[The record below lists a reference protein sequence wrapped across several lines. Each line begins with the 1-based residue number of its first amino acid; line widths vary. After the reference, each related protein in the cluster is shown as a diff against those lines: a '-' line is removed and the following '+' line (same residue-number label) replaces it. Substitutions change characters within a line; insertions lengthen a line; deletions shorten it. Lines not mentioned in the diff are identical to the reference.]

1 MAKKPTEYIEIEID
15 DQPVKLPRDQV
26 VLWSARALG
35 FDIPHFCAHRWL
47 EPFGGCR
54 MCMVKVELG
63 GRMMPKLQTS
73 CSLMPAEG
81 MKIWTT
87 HPEVIQ
93 ARKEQL
99 EFHLLNHPLECP
111 ICDKGGECMLQDQ
124 TMDHGV
130 QQGRFIEQKRIRP
143 DAIMNNYIRLNYK
156 RCIHCK
162 RCVNYASD
170 ITGSYFLQFVERGA
184 ETYIDSFADPAAAPR
199 FSGNVIDICPV
210 GALTAINYRFVMG
223 RPWEQELKPSVG
235 CLDSVGA
242 NIWLNARLGNVA
254 RIVPRDNPTVENG
267 MIDDA
272 TRFSWECVEDRRR
285 ITKAI
290 IREGGGETQVSRNA
304 GEHEAAVHLER
315 ILGEHGPDSVGLLA
329 GGGLNTEE
337 YYALK
342 LFAARLG
349 APCYHLG
356 DFPLGDEAVPTEALA
371 LFSANHT
378 DIEGIMAAGT
388 VLTLGCDLF
397 EEAPSLGLRLDIAA
411 RRRQLKLLGVR
422 SHGSEF
428 DRFATRFLDYGYGNL
443 LRVIRGLTNALNGAG
458 EAPDDVRELA
468 EELRNVGEDCA
479 ILLGDEAWR
488 GGNPLALLRAA
499 EGLRAAIARANPEA
513 VGAYLNPVYPSVN
526 SVGALWVNNLEQYA
540 AEPLEAAAT
549 PAISTEVVLEAAA
562 GGRLKA
568 LLIFDFDLLTRYPD
582 RYLVESA
589 LRETETVIYCGPFA
603 NPTSEASQLHLP
615 LGTWA
620 HREGLVFNLEWRLQ
634 KRCRGSIDTIAPS
647 VLDVLNSICAGLDW
661 DPVAFDDNELRGEL
675 ATVCPLFAVDG
686 ADKLAD
692 SGVLFEPELPA
703 AGPAEA
709 SSQLPDEVTGSDGQ
723 FVIVPKR
730 FLYNDREE
738 IRYSRVFD
746 KVAKPFFAHFNPA
759 DLAQLGVAEGAPV
772 TLVGSDGS
780 ELQLPAKA
788 MGWVRTGSI
797 VINDHYLKQPA
808 NLLAG
813 PTPAFVSVKAPV
825 GAREE

>member
-15 DQPVKLPRDQV
+15 DQPVKLPRNQV
-26 VLWSARALG
+26 VLWSARAAG
-35 FDIPHFCAHRWL
+35 FDIPHFCAHKWL

-54 MCMVKVELG
+54 LCMVKVELG

-81 MKIWTT
+81 MKIWTK

-93 ARKEQL
+93 SRKEQL

-130 QQGRFIEQKRIRP
+130 QQGRFIEQKRVRP
-143 DAIMNNYIRLNYK
+143 DAIMNDYVRLNYK

-170 ITGSYFLQFVERGA
+170 ITGSFFLQFVERGA
-184 ETYIDSFADPAAAPR
+184 ETFIDSFADPAVAPR
-199 FSGNVIDICPV
+199 FSGNVIDMCPV

-223 RPWEQELKPSVG
+223 RPWEQELKPSIG
-235 CLDSVGA
+235 SLDSVGA
-242 NIWLNARLGNVA
+242 NIWLNARLGDVA
-254 RIVPRDNPTVENG
+254 RVVPRDNPAVENG
-267 MIDDA
+267 MLDDA

-285 ITKAI
+285 ITRAI
-290 IREGGGETQVSRNA
+290 LREGGGETHVSRNA
-304 GEHEAAVHLER
+304 GEREAAQRLER

-356 DFPLGDEAVPTEALA
+356 DFPMGSEALDTGA
-371 LFSANHT
+371 LSLFSAHHT
-378 DIEGIMAAGT
+378 DIEGILAAGT

-397 EEAPSLGLRLDIAA
+397 EEAPALGLRIDIAA
-411 RRRQLKLLGVR
+411 RRGQLKLLGTR
-422 SHGSEF
+422 SHRSTG
-428 DRFATRFLDYGYGNL
+428 DRFAAHFVDYGYGNL
-443 LRVIRGLTNALNGAG
+443 LRVIRGLTNALKGSG
-458 EAPDDVRELA
+458 EVPDEVTELA
-468 EELRNVGEDCA
+468 AQLRAVGEDCA
-479 ILLGDEAWR
+479 ILIGDEAWR
-488 GGNPLALLRAA
+488 SGNPLAVLKAA
-499 EGLRAAIARANPEA
+499 EELRAAIAAANPEA
-513 VGAYLNPVYPSVN
+513 VGVYLNPVYPSVN

-540 AEPLEAAAT
+540 AEPAERAAT

-582 RYLVESA
+582 RELVERA
-589 LRETETVIYCGPFA
+589 LREAGTVIYCGPFA
-603 NPTSEASQLHLP
+603 NPTSQAAQIHLP

-634 KRCRGSIDTIAPS
+634 KRCRGSIDTIMPS
-647 VLDVLNSICAGLDW
+647 VLDVLNSICASLDW
-661 DPVAFDDNELRGEL
+661 DPVAYDDNELRGEL
-675 ATVCPLFAVDG
+675 ATVCPPFAVDG
-686 ADKLAD
+686 VENFAD
-692 SGVLFEPELPA
+692 SGVLFEPLLSATEAGAVSGEVPA
-703 AGPAEA
+703 AITAG
-709 SSQLPDEVTGSDGQ
+709 DGQ
-723 FVIVPKR
+723 FIVVPKR

-738 IRYSRVFD
+738 LRYSPVID
-746 KVAKPFFAHFNPA
+746 KVAKPFFAFFNPA
-759 DLAQLGVAEGAPV
+759 DLDQLGLADGDLV
-772 TLVGSDGS
+772 TLVGATGT
-780 ELQLPAKA
+780 ELQLPAQGA
-788 MGWVRTGSI
+788 GWVRPASV
-797 VINDHYLKQPA
+797 VINDLYLEQPA
-808 NLLAG
+808 NRLVGTA
-813 PTPAFVSVKAPV
+813 PALVSVKAPV